1 MPEQGVGDRAHGEET
16 REQPKYVIDP
26 QWYEER
32 GVDLAQLVSLRRCG
46 DCAGVEFPLKGAALR
61 RSRTKAGAA
70 ASTASASWEAEMRA
84 IHACCSTK
92 TGYVTAETGLMEAVF
107 RLLLQNANQPMSVD
121 QLHDRIRES
130 WAGLE
135 YLRSTSV
142 TALVRIL
149 ERQSSYGI
157 RTATDAEL
165 RRRAS

>member
-1 MPEQGVGDRAHGEET
+1 MPEQGVGDRTHGEET

-46 DCAGVEFPLKGAALR
+46 DCAGVEFPPKGAAR
-61 RSRTKAGAA
+61 RRRAKKGAA
-70 ASTASASWEAEMRA
+70 ASTASASWEAGMRA

-107 RLLLQNANQPMSVD
+107 RLLLQNANQPMSAD
-121 QLHDRIRES
+121 QLHDMITES
-130 WAGLE
+130 WAELD

-142 TALVRIL
+142 TALARIL

-157 RTATDAEL
+157 RTATNAEL